1 MRAAVPPS
9 AGVDRAPRA
18 AWQAAL
24 RGAVLAVACL
34 ASTLAAAEGQ
44 PGTST
49 VTAVA
54 SRPAPAQAAAQP
66 AAIAQRIMVL
76 ERQGRARPQ
85 ETAAEVDAEITRVA
99 PFSAAHRELLTVQ
112 GLMLA
117 EAADGAAAERSALAL
132 DDWHLHPGAQEA
144 GLAAGAALLIRAT
157 FAAHGGHDL
166 KRADALVQEAL
177 GRLPPEV
184 SDLDRY
190 RFVMVHG
197 YIKDRAGQL
206 EEAVRLHHQ
215 ALALADQLGTPWRR
229 AEARTALAYSYFGAR
244 QLERARQL
252 SDEALA
258 LASEATDWVGLGRAH
273 NTAGIVLDGLGDQDG
288 QRFHFEQAIACAV
301 RAGSK
306 RDEARYLANMA
317 DFYLKKGEFRTAL
330 LHAQRALPLARELRD
345 PDSELVALANIGF
358 AHISMQHLPLGKR
371 FVAQAIAIDE
381 DRGALAGA
389 ASTWLELG
397 GYLEQ
402 AGDLRGAVAAYHKH
416 RKLMA
421 GVLRTDEQ
429 KAILAMQEQY
439 DAEQRN
445 RSLALLQREQQIKA
459 EQLHR
464 RDLQQLLWA
473 LAGGVSLLSF
483 GVIVAL
489 LRRVRQANR
498 LLSASNQVLRQHGE
512 RDPLTGL
519 ANRRAFQDEMKRRA
533 ADGMLCGTVYLID
546 VDHFKQ
552 INDHHGHAVGDAVLV
567 EVAQRL
573 RATLREDDLIVRWG
587 GEEFLVLVQAMA
599 GDHVDALAGRMLAA
613 LEGTPVAVQSRQV
626 AVTASI
632 GFASF
637 PIGPASLPV
646 PWERAVNLVD
656 TAMYLAKA
664 HGRNRAYGVRLRQ
677 AANDESLQA
686 ITGALEAA
694 AQDGR
699 VALTLLR
706 TEGQAR
712 PVEVAA

>member
-1 MRAAVPPS
+1 MTAAPAPRGGDARVRGSWWRAA
-9 AGVDRAPRA
+9 AWGVM
-18 AWQAAL
+18 L
-24 RGAVLAVACL
+24 
-34 ASTLAAAEGQ
+34 LAAGLAAG
-44 PGTST
+44 PAGAGA
-49 VTAVA
+49 AV
-54 SRPAPAQAAAQP
+54 SGP
-66 AAIAQRIMVL
+66 AAVSPQVMALLDTL
-76 ERQGRARPQ
+76 ERRGRARPQ
-85 ETAAEVDAEITRVA
+85 DTAAQVEGEMAGAA
-99 PFSAAHRELLTVQ
+99 PYSALRREWLTVQ

-117 EAADGAAAERSALAL
+117 EAADGAAAERSAQAL
-132 DDWHLHPGAQEA
+132 DAWSQHPGAQDA

-177 GRLPPEV
+177 DRLPADV
-184 SDLDRY
+184 DDRNRY
-190 RFVMVHG
+190 RFARAQG

-206 EEAVRLHHQ
+206 QEAVRLHHQ
-215 ALALADQLGTPWRR
+215 ALALADRLGAGWRR
-229 AEARTALAYSYFGAR
+229 ADARTALAYSYYGAG

-252 SDEALA
+252 SNEALA
-258 LASEATDWVGLGRAH
+258 MASEVADWVGLGRAH
-273 NTAGIVLDGLGDQDG
+273 NTAGIVLDGLGDHEG
-288 QRFHFEQAIACAV
+288 QRFHFEQAIACAG

-317 DFYLKKGEFRTAL
+317 DFYLKKGEHRTAL

-358 AHISMQHLPLGKR
+358 AHIAMQHLPLGKR

-381 DRGALAGA
+381 GRGAMAGA

-397 GYLEQ
+397 SYLEK

-421 GVLRTDEQ
+421 GVLRADEQ

-459 EQLHR
+459 EQLRR
-464 RDLQQLLWA
+464 RDLEQLLWA
-473 LAGGVSLLSF
+473 MAGGVSLLSF

-498 LLSASNQVLRQHGE
+498 MLSASNQVLRQHGE

-519 ANRRAFQDEMKRRA
+519 SNRRAFQAEMKRRA
-533 ADGMLCGTVYLID
+533 AHGRLRGTFYLID

-567 EVAQRL
+567 DVAQRL
-573 RATLREDDLIVRWG
+573 RATLRDDDLIVRWG
-587 GEEFLVLVQAMA
+587 GEEFLVLVQDL
-599 GDHVDALAGRMLAA
+599 GSDHVDALAGRMLAA
-613 LEGTPVAVQSRQV
+613 LEDRPVEVQSRRV

-632 GFASF
+632 GFATF
-637 PIGPASLPV
+637 PIGPAALPV
-646 PWERAVNLVD
+646 SWERAVDLAD

-664 HGRNRAYGVRLRQ
+664 HGRNRAYGVRLRE
-677 AANDESLQA
+677 AANDASLQA
-686 ITGALEAA
+686 IAGALETA

-706 TEGQAR
+706 TEDPR
-712 PVEVAA
+712 TPVEAAA